1 MAIDLPHDN
10 IVEFC
15 RKWHVCELSLFGSV
29 LRNDFKSDSDSDIDV
44 LVALDPK
51 AVCTLFDLDRMEK
64 ELQELFGRQVDLI
77 SRRGIEASRNYLRRN
92 AILDSRKVVYA
103 T

>member
-15 RKWHVCELSLFGSV
+15 RKWHVCELSLFGSA
-29 LRNDFKSDSDSDIDV
+29 LRDDFKSDSDIDV

-92 AILDSRKVVYA
+92 AILNSRKVVYA